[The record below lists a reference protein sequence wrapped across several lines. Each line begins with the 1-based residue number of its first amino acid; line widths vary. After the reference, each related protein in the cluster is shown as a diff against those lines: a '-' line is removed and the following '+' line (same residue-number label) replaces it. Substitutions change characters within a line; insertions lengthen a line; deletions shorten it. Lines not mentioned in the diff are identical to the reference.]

1 MLLKKCKP
9 INSSLRFR
17 FIVNKKLLNLKKF
30 KKLCFKKKNNS
41 GRNNFGHITVRHK
54 GNGLFNLRR
63 SVNFFRLNKT
73 NGTFI
78 SYDIDKK
85 YTSFLG
91 LIKYENGIINYTLA
105 PNDAVI
111 NQLIK
116 TTFITKKINIGFN
129 SPIGWM
135 KSGTLIFNLEN
146 KPNFGGQLIRAA
158 GTYGRILNHYDE
170 NVSIKLPS
178 KQIKYM
184 SPYCIATIGR
194 TSNIFHFLKILGK
207 AGISRFF
214 NIRPTVRG
222 ETMNPIDHPN
232 GGRTRGGKPRR
243 NPWGKIIK

>member
-17 FIVNKKLLNLKKF
+17 YIVNKKLLNLKKF
-30 KKLCFKKKNNS
+30 KNLCFKKKNNS

-91 LIKYENGIINYTLA
+91 LIKYENGTINYILA
-105 PNDAVI
+105 PNDVII

-135 KSGTLIFNLEN
+135 KPGTLIFNLEN

-158 GTYGRILNHYDE
+158 GTYGRILNHYPE

>member
-17 FIVNKKLLNLKKF
+17 YIVNKKLLNLKKF
-30 KKLCFKKKNNS
+30 KNLCFKKKNNS

-91 LIKYENGIINYTLA
+91 LIKYENGTINYILA
-105 PNDAVI
+105 PNDVII

-129 SPIGWM
+129 SPIG
-135 KSGTLIFNLEN
+135 
-146 KPNFGGQLIRAA
+146 
-158 GTYGRILNHYDE
+158 
-170 NVSIKLPS
+170 
-178 KQIKYM
+178 
-184 SPYCIATIGR
+184 
-194 TSNIFHFLKILGK
+194 
-207 AGISRFF
+207 
-214 NIRPTVRG
+214 
-222 ETMNPIDHPN
+222 
-232 GGRTRGGKPRR
+232 
-243 NPWGKIIK
+243 